1 MKTAEGMK
9 VGSRERDV
17 KKKYRGAKKNSWGDY
32 EITKG
37 TSKLSIL
44 MNDGKVESIEYT
56 AK

>member
-9 VGSRERDV
+9 VGSKERDV
-17 KKKYRGAKKNSWGDY
+17 KKKYREAKKNLWGDC